1 MDRTD
6 ITFSQAEK
14 DVIVRKIKLYFSE
27 ELQQQ
32 IGSFDAEFLL
42 DFFAKEIGAYF
53 YNRGLY
59 DAQAILSKKM
69 DDSQDAIYQ
78 LARQTEF
85 PRSDAEERF
94 HDRSPQRSRQ

>member
-1 MDRTD
+1 MDAMD
-6 ITFSQAEK
+6 IKFSAAEK

-32 IGSFDAEFLL
+32 IGNFDAEFLL

-59 DAQAILSKKM
+59 DAQAILSSKL
-69 DDSQDAIYQ
+69 DDIQDATYQ
-78 LARQTEF
+78 LERPAEF
-85 PRSDAEERF
+85 GR
-94 HDRSPQRSRQ
+94 

>member
-1 MDRTD
+1 MVDTTN
-6 ITFSQAEK
+6 IAFSTAEK
-14 DVIVRKIKLYFSE
+14 EVIVRKIKLYFSE

-59 DAQAILSKKM
+59 DAQALLSKQLE
-69 DDSQDAIYQ
+69 DIQDAIYQ
-78 LARQTEF
+78 LERPTEF
-85 PRSDAEERF
+85 
-94 HDRSPQRSRQ
+94 QR

>member
-1 MDRTD
+1 MDTTD
-6 ITFSQAEK
+6 ITFSPAEK

-27 ELQQQ
+27 ELRQE

-59 DAQAILSKKM
+59 DAQALLSKKL
-69 DDSQDAIYQ
+69 DDIQDAIYQ
-78 LARQTEF
+78 LERPTEF
-85 PRSDAEERF
+85 
-94 HDRSPQRSRQ
+94 QR

>member
-1 MDRTD
+1 METTD

-14 DVIVRKIKLYFSE
+14 DVIVRRIKRYFSE

-59 DAQAILSKKM
+59 DAQTVLSKKL
-69 DDSQDAIYQ
+69 DDIQDAIYQ
-78 LARQTEF
+78 LERPTEF
-85 PRSDAEERF
+85 
-94 HDRSPQRSRQ
+94 QR

>member
-1 MDRTD
+1 MDPTD
-6 ITFSQAEK
+6 ITFSAAEK

-42 DFFAKEIGAYF
+42 DFFTKEIGAYF

-59 DAQAILSKKM
+59 DAQAIVSKKL
-69 DDSQDAIYQ
+69 DDIQDAIYQ
-78 LARQTEF
+78 LERPAEF
-85 PRSDAEERF
+85 
-94 HDRSPQRSRQ
+94 QR